1 MPYIITEACVGVK
14 DASCVVVCPVD
25 CIIATDA
32 DDMYFIDPSI
42 CIDCGACIPECP
54 VDAIY
59 VTTDMPAA
67 MEPWT
72 ALNEAYFTSEREAF
86 YGANGGLIAAAK
98 QKNAG
103 SPHANPALYQ
113 RP

>member
-1 MPYIITEACVGVK
+1 LAYIITENCVGVK
-14 DASCVVVCPVD
+14 DAACVVVCPVD
-25 CIIATDA
+25 CIIATDE
-32 DDMYFIDPSI
+32 DDMYFIDPDI

-59 VTTDMPAA
+59 VVSDMPASLDQ
-67 MEPWT
+67 WT
-72 ALNEAYFTSEREAF
+72 ALNAAYFTSGREAF
-86 YGANGGLIAAAK
+86 YGAHGDLIAAAK

-103 SPHANPALYQ
+103 GPHTNPALYQ